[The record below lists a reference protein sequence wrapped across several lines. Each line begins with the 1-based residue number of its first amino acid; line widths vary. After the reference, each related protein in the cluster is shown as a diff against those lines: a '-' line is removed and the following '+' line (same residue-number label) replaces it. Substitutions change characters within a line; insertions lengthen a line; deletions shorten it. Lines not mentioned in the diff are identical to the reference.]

1 MDEMVT
7 DGTGVFERGQKV
19 DLLIERETDLG
30 YKAVVN
36 GTHYGVLYWS
46 EVFQR
51 LDPGQ
56 ALAGYIAKVR
66 EDGRL
71 DLSIYPPGRAKV
83 LDLSEI
89 ILQTLRIKRGFLP
102 LHDRSAP
109 EDIYSAFGVS
119 KKSFKQAVG
128 NLLRRRM
135 IVMEEGGIRMAK
147 D

>member
-1 MDEMVT
+1 MDALES
-7 DGTGVFERGQKV
+7 DGTGLFERGQKV
-19 DLLIERETDLG
+19 ELLIERETDLG

-36 GTHYGVLYWS
+36 GTHYGVIYWS
-46 EVFQR
+46 EVFQK

-56 ALAGYIAKVR
+56 ALTGYIAKLR

-83 LDLSEI
+83 LDLSET
-89 ILQTLRIKRGFLP
+89 ILQTLAIKRGFLP

-128 NLLRRRM
+128 NLLRRQK
-135 IVMEEGGIRMAK
+135 IVMEEAGIRLTGE
-147 D
+147 